1 MEIYWSAVARLRN
14 NPDATVEDTI
24 PIRLLVKRINTEVI
38 LPNMP
43 PAVIAPPKHMAQT
56 ISQMVFIIP
65 DIPRVATN
73 SFISALPVSSWVPPK
88 SMPMP
93 PLKSAVRPATPCPA
107 ISRNK
112 SGWNIS
118 AKTVASVVE
127 INKVMTE
134 GTLRAI
140 KTPVTTGT
148 IISHQEIL
156 NLESS
161 ACMYSVI

>member
-38 LPNMP
+38 LPSMP

-134 GTLRAI
+134 GT
-140 KTPVTTGT
+140 
-148 IISHQEIL
+148 
-156 NLESS
+156 
-161 ACMYSVI
+161 

>member
-38 LPNMP
+38 LPSMP
-43 PAVIAPPKHMAQT
+43 PAVIAPPKHMHRQ
-56 ISQMVFIIP
+56 
-65 DIPRVATN
+65 
-73 SFISALPVSSWVPPK
+73 
-88 SMPMP
+88 
-93 PLKSAVRPATPCPA
+93 
-107 ISRNK
+107 
-112 SGWNIS
+112 S
-118 AKTVASVVE
+118 AKWYSSFPTYRVWQPTHLSLHCLSPVGCHRRACPCLLEKCSKTCYPLPCYLAQQIRLE
-127 INKVMTE
+127 YKCKDSGQCGGDKQSNDR